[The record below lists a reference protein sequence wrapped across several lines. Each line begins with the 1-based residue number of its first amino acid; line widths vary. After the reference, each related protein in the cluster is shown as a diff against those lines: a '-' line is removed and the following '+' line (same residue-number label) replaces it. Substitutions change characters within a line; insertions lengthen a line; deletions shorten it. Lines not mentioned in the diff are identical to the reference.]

1 MSVPGGPYP
10 FVNPHNIA
18 RYVLAHEESLEA
30 SMKNLLSVSLSFKLS
45 WSLFKEEQPSILILL
60 TEHLNIAYSIA

>member
-18 RYVLAHEESLEA
+18 RYVLAHEENLEA
-30 SMKNLLSVSLSFKLS
+30 SMKNLLSVSLSFKFS
-45 WSLFKEEQPSILILL
+45 WSLFKRKQSSMFVFGSYQQ
-60 TEHLNIAYSIA
+60 NI